1 MKLKNTALVI
11 ELKRLELGS
20 GWLQVFK
27 SILSLFPNTLS
38 SLNTA
43 FFFFHSHLGWSN
55 FNRACGKY
63 KHVFVAFVFC
73 RFLYFFLLD
82 TQIILIKFLS
92 LQTPSCPRKGPFYSC
107 QIICVQKGREM
118 VDRWRLLCHL
128 LRLVL
133 VFLLLGPDTAFSL
146 VLTTKKFF

>member
-1 MKLKNTALVI
+1 MVI
-11 ELKRLELGS
+11 ESKRLELGS

-43 FFFFHSHLGWSN
+43 FFFFHSHLEWSN

-107 QIICVQKGREM
+107 QIMCPERKRDGWQMKAA
-118 VDRWRLLCHL
+118 LSHL